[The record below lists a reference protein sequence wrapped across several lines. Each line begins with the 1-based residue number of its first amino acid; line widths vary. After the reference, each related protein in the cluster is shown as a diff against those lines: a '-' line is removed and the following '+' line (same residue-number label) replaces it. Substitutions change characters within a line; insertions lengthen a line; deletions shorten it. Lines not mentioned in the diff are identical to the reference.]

1 MKKIL
6 SAIISIIAFP
16 IALIWN
22 ERIAAWGRA
31 IGVMLHS
38 KILQFRFKGARNL
51 HVWGRPV
58 MLTGTKYMR
67 VGDNV
72 EICRLARIDA
82 INYYP
87 NTGQHF
93 EPVLRIANNVVI
105 QVSCHIGCINRV
117 EIGEYTTMGA
127 RTYITDHTHGTVEL
141 EDLKLPPR
149 HRKLY
154 SKGPVII
161 GKYVSIGEG
170 CAIMPGVTI
179 GDHVVIGANSVV
191 TKDIPPYSVA
201 CGNPAR
207 VIRNQLEKI

>member
-1 MKKIL
+1 
-6 SAIISIIAFP
+6 
-16 IALIWN
+16 
-22 ERIAAWGRA
+22 
-31 IGVMLHS
+31 
-38 KILQFRFKGARNL
+38 
-51 HVWGRPV
+51 
-58 MLTGTKYMR
+58 
-67 VGDNV
+67 
-72 EICRLARIDA
+72 
-82 INYYP
+82 
-87 NTGQHF
+87 
-93 EPVLRIANNVVI
+93 
-105 QVSCHIGCINRV
+105 
-117 EIGEYTTMGA
+117 MGA

-170 CAIMPGVTI
+170 SAIMPGVTI

>member
-1 MKKIL
+1 MKRFL
-6 SAIISIIAFP
+6 CAIIRVLSLPFAF
-16 IALIWN
+16 IWN
-22 ERIAAWGRA
+22 ARVSALFNAVANRIYSRI
-31 IGVMLHS
+31 IGHRIS
-38 KILQFRFKGARNL
+38 GAKGLR
-51 HVWGRPV
+51 VFGRPV
-58 MLTGTKYMR
+58 MVTGGKSIK
-67 VGDNV
+67 VGKNV

-82 INYYP
+82 IQHFP
-87 NTGQHF
+87 NTGQTF
-93 EPVLRIANNVVI
+93 KPELELGDNVVVQI
-105 QVSCHIGCINRV
+105 SCHIGCINKIK
-117 EIGEYTTMGA
+117 IGDYTTIGA

-154 SKGPVII
+154 SKGPVMI

-207 VIRNQLEKI
+207 VIRNQLENK